1 MGRYASQ
8 DAYEQALS
16 SAESTNAPAPL
27 KVKSGPPFTSEN
39 SHSTN
44 ANTSLLDTGISSENL
59 EADLPFLPTENIP
72 KVHKE
77 AENFDGD
84 RVLAN
89 SILFLQDFGW
99 WTEIAYAVPEGDI
112 GRVFEIMK
120 VRKRFIFMDSRHRF

>member
-84 RVLAN
+84 RVLTN

>member
-1 MGRYASQ
+1 VGRYASQ

>member
-1 MGRYASQ
+1 VGRYASQ

-84 RVLAN
+84 RVLTN